1 MKELIEKIKSFL
13 RTQKVPHKTRRKT
26 RAQSMVEFAVTLPI
40 LIALLIGMVEFGFML
55 NTYLSLLDATRFAA
69 RKYSN
74 TNPMKVIVSGST
86 QTKYYDE
93 DFDDNVVEAIE
104 TNLQPADTAA
114 RQVPIDEDLDDI
126 LVSVV
131 SVNVDTT
138 VNPNTITSI
147 NRLTTDAGNPVL
159 FVSAYGNF
167 AALGGTHYTNAV
179 IEEMMADNGVDPVS
193 AGILIV
199 ELFYSY
205 EGTLNISTQFFQ
217 LFTPGGH
224 MTLYASTIMPLV
236 AVRPIP
242 TPTP

>member
-1 MKELIEKIKSFL
+1 
-13 RTQKVPHKTRRKT
+13 
-26 RAQSMVEFAVTLPI
+26 MVEFAVTLPI

-74 TNPMKVIVSGST
+74 TNPMKVIVSGTT
-86 QTKYYDE
+86 QTKIYDE
-93 DFDDNVVEAIE
+93 NFDENVEDAVIA
-104 TNLQPADTAA
+104 NLEPADPDA
-114 RQVPIDEDLDDI
+114 RKVPLDWNYDDI

-138 VNPNTITSI
+138 VDPNTITSI
-147 NRLTTDAGNPVL
+147 NRLTTDAGFTVP
-159 FVSAYGNF
+159 FTSRSGKF
-167 AALGGTHYTNAV
+167 TTLGGTHYTDAK

-193 AGILIV
+193 AGMLIV
-199 ELFYSY
+199 ELYYSY
-205 EGTLNISTQFFQ
+205 EGTLNISTKFFQ